1 MHIGPGMPDKHP
13 LPLQGHTGIVQ
24 YVMEA
29 HSDRMQYLAVICDAA
44 GVAPERLEG
53 LYQPE
58 RPTFLAVV
66 GEIAEDEF
74 AWLRFGILNEVRNV
88 GVQRQAPFGSC
99 LDCLQLVTSANVYER
114 HAAVRPNIG
123 FPELE
128 HLAHPGSRPAQQPQC
143 PHHRLVPVTAELYPL
158 RPAQYAAQLGTRERL
173 SLAFCDLAVW
183 LDAPRRVV
191 WAYAFD

>member
-24 YVMEA
+24 HVMEA

-66 GEIAEDEF
+66 RELAEDEF
-74 AWLRFGILNEVRNV
+74 AWLRFGILNEVRNG
-88 GVQRQAPFGSC
+88 GVCVPAQFDASIIFLLS
-99 LDCLQLVTSANVYER
+99 VTGANVYER
-114 HAAVRPNIG
+114 HAA
-123 FPELE
+123 
-128 HLAHPGSRPAQQPQC
+128 
-143 PHHRLVPVTAELYPL
+143 
-158 RPAQYAAQLGTRERL
+158 
-173 SLAFCDLAVW
+173 
-183 LDAPRRVV
+183 
-191 WAYAFD
+191 